1 MLAGFDTTAM
11 TLSCCCFNLAIHPEI
26 QEKLYDSVIAQIQKH
41 VRLDKLILN
50 NNCWIV
56 SIWLALRGRYPM
68 KWFKNYLI

>member
-50 NNCWIV
+50 NNC
-56 SIWLALRGRYPM
+56 
-68 KWFKNYLI
+68 